1 MKIPFSH
8 THLEIALEKTAP
20 TVSWDSALD
29 GATDREV
36 ERFARN
42 AKTVR
47 EPRWEVQNLMYGFRL

>member
-1 MKIPFSH
+1 MKIPFSQ
-8 THLEIALEKTAP
+8 THLEIVVEKKAP
-20 TVSWDSALD
+20 AVFWDPALD
-29 GATDREV
+29 GASDQEV